1 MRHTTRAL
9 VVGMVI
15 VACSSLEGVAAE
27 TSSRW
32 WPFGKKDD
40 ASLADPP
47 LAAAPSTTP
56 PLMTSPN
63 MAAARPSVTA
73 TAPLA
78 QGTAAAADGAAEPA
92 AKERWMLS
100 SPKGKI
106 SWPKLNKPKTG
117 FFAEKPA
124 PEPSRNSWVDQP
136 ITPKPSPFKP
146 LTDGAQKVSNS
157 TKSAWHKT
165 VDALT
170 PGEAEQARSNTSS
183 RVAKREIEPPLWK
196 RMFGAKSELQGP
208 QTVPEWMAQQR
219 LDP

>member
-40 ASLADPP
+40 ANLADPP
-47 LAAAPSTTP
+47 PAAALSTSP

-78 QGTAAAADGAAEPA
+78 QGTTAADPAAEPA
-92 AKERWMLS
+92 AKEHWMLS
-100 SPKGKI
+100 SPKGKV

-146 LTDGAQKVSNS
+146 LTDGAQKVSKS

-170 PGEAEQARSNTSS
+170 PGEAESARSNTSS